1 MPLSY
6 CQFFSSNQFRV
17 KFFLKIRK
25 LIRRDFCD
33 RIVRV
38 KFRNFHYGCLNERP
52 KFFREIKKGN
62 FLPENWNENQTS
74 SLTLLKTRWNCNKT
88 GFFESNAKTFR
99 IGACLLDRR
108 EKNSNFP
115 LIIGR
120 YDCPPLI
127 KTHRIYVR
135 RLEYAH
141 TRA

>member
-1 MPLSY
+1 MPFSY

-17 KFFLKIRK
+17 KFFESLWIRN
-25 LIRRDFCD
+25 LIRRNFCD

-38 KFRNFHYGCLNERP
+38 KFRNFHYDCLNEWP
-52 KFFREIKKGN
+52 KFFCEIKKKK
-62 FLPENWNENQTS
+62 NWNENQTS

-88 GFFESNAKTFR
+88 GFYENNAKTFR